1 MEMAQIIAFTMQ
13 KGGVGKTTT
22 TLNLGVD
29 LAKKGKKILIV
40 DTDPQANTTL
50 GLGVSLSEQEPEYS
64 TYEVLLNPERGA
76 QFAILPTDSGVDLI
90 PARFDLAGAELEL
103 AGKVGRELLLQ
114 EALSPLHSVYD
125 YIFIDSPPNLGL
137 FTLNAMAA
145 ANSLIVPVQAHV
157 YAYKALP
164 QLEATV
170 KLIKKLNSHLYIGGL
185 LITQYDSRT
194 NLSSVITQ
202 RIRNDYGNLVFDT
215 VIPFNVK
222 LAEAPA
228 SGTPIRIYDPSGIG
242 AKAYSKLADEV
253 EVRYSGER

>member
-1 MEMAQIIAFTMQ
+1 MAHIIALTMQ

-22 TLNLGVD
+22 TLNLGVN
-29 LAKKGKKILIV
+29 LAKNGRRVLLV

-76 QFAILPTDSGVDLI
+76 SFAILSTHAGVDLI

-114 EALSPLHSVYD
+114 EALSPLLLDYD

-145 ANSLIVPVQAHV
+145 ANSLIVPIQAHV

-164 QLEATV
+164 QLEATI
-170 KLIKKLNSHLYIGGL
+170 KLVKKLNSRLHIGGM

-194 NLSSVITQ
+194 NLSSTITQ
-202 RIRNDYGNLVFDT
+202 RIRNEYGQMVFET
-215 VIPFNVK
+215 VIPLNVK

-228 SGTPIRIYDPSGIG
+228 AGTPIHIYDPYGAG
-242 AKAYSKLADEV
+242 AKAYSKLAEEV
-253 EVRYSGER
+253 EARYAKE

>member
-1 MEMAQIIAFTMQ
+1 MAHSIALTMQ
-13 KGGVGKTTT
+13 KGGVGKSTT
-22 TLNLGVD
+22 TLNLGVA
-29 LAKKGKKILIV
+29 LAKKGKKVLIV

-76 QFAILPTDSGVDLI
+76 QFAILPTESGVDLI

-114 EALSPLHSVYD
+114 EALTPILPLYD

-164 QLEATV
+164 QLEATIR
-170 KLIKKLNSHLYIGGL
+170 LIKKLNTQLSIGGL
-185 LITQYDSRT
+185 LITQYDART
-194 NLSSVITQ
+194 NLSATITQ
-202 RIRNDYGNLVFDT
+202 RIRDEYGSLVFDT

-228 SGTPIRIYDPSGIG
+228 AGAPIRLYDPDGRG
-242 AKAYSKLADEV
+242 AKAYSQLADEV
-253 EVRYSGER
+253 EVRYAKK

>member
-1 MEMAQIIAFTMQ
+1 MAHIIAFTMQ

-22 TLNLGVD
+22 TLNLGVN
-29 LAKKGKKILIV
+29 LAKRGKKVLLV

-50 GLGVSLSEQEPEYS
+50 GLGISLSDQEPQFS

-76 QFAILPTDSGVDLI
+76 SFAILQTESGVDLI

-114 EALSPLHSVYD
+114 EALSPILPLYD

-145 ANSLIVPVQAHV
+145 ASSLIVPIQAHV

-164 QLEATV
+164 QLEATI
-170 KLIKKLNSHLYIGGL
+170 KLVHKLNQRLHIGGM

-194 NLSSVITQ
+194 NLSATIAQ
-202 RIRNDYGNLVFDT
+202 RVRSEYGEIVFDT
-215 VIPFNVK
+215 IIPLNVK

-228 SGTPIRIYDPSGIG
+228 AGRPIQFYDPFGAG
-242 AKAYSKLADEV
+242 AKAYSKLAEEV
-253 EVRYSGER
+253 EMRYVKK

>member
-1 MEMAQIIAFTMQ
+1 MAHIIALTMQ

-22 TLNLGVD
+22 TLNLGVN
-29 LAKKGKKILIV
+29 LAKKGKKVLLV

-50 GLGVSLSEQEPEYS
+50 GLGVSLSEQEPEFS

-76 QFAILPTDSGVDLI
+76 RFAIIQTHAGVDLI

-114 EALSPLHSVYD
+114 EALSPLLSVYD
-125 YIFIDSPPNLGL
+125 YILIDSPPNLGL

-145 ANSLIVPVQAHV
+145 ANSLIVPIQAHV

-164 QLEATV
+164 QLEATI
-170 KLIKKLNSHLYIGGL
+170 KLVKKLNARLHIGGM

-194 NLSSVITQ
+194 NLSSTITQ
-202 RIRNDYGNLVFDT
+202 RIRDEYGEMVFET
-215 VIPFNVK
+215 VIPLNVK

-228 SGTPIRIYDPSGIG
+228 AGTPIHIYDPFGAG
-242 AKAYSKLADEV
+242 AKAYYKLAEEV
-253 EVRYSGER
+253 EARYAKE

>member
-1 MEMAQIIAFTMQ
+1 MAHIIAFTMQ

-22 TLNLGVD
+22 TLNLGVN
-29 LAKKGKKILIV
+29 LAKKGRKVLLV

-50 GLGVSLSEQEPEYS
+50 GLGVSLTDQEPQYS

-76 QFAILPTDSGVDLI
+76 SFAIIPTNAGVDLI

-114 EALSPLHSVYD
+114 EALAPLLETYD

-145 ANSLIVPVQAHV
+145 ANSLIVPIQAHV

-164 QLEATV
+164 QLENTI
-170 KLIKKLNSHLYIGGL
+170 KLVKKLNPRLHVGGL

-194 NLSSVITQ
+194 NLSSTIAQ
-202 RIRNDYGNLVFDT
+202 RVRTEYGQLVFDT
-215 VIPFNVK
+215 IIPLNVK

-228 SGTPIRIYDPSGIG
+228 AGTPIQLYDPFGAG
-242 AKAYSKLADEV
+242 AKAYSKLAE
-253 EVRYSGER
+253 EMEARYAKK

>member
-1 MEMAQIIAFTMQ
+1 MAHVIAFTMQ

-22 TLNLGVD
+22 TLNLGVN
-29 LAKKGKKILIV
+29 LARLGKKVLLV

-50 GLGVSLSEQEPEYS
+50 GLGVSLSDQEPDYS
-64 TYEVLLNPERGA
+64 TYEVLLNPEKGTT
-76 QFAILPTDSGVDLI
+76 FAILPTHVGLDLI

-114 EALSPLHSVYD
+114 EALFPLTPLYD
-125 YIFIDSPPNLGL
+125 YILIDSPPNLGL

-145 ANSLIVPVQAHV
+145 ATSLIVPIQAHV

-164 QLEATV
+164 QLEQTV
-170 KLIKKLNSHLYIGGL
+170 KLVRKLNPRLHIGGM

-194 NLSSVITQ
+194 NLSATITQ
-202 RIRNDYGNLVFDT
+202 RVRGEYGNLVFET
-215 VIPFNVK
+215 VIPLNVK

-228 SGTPIRIYDPSGIG
+228 AGTPIQLYDPAGAG
-242 AKAYSKLADEV
+242 AKAYRKLAVEV
-253 EVRYSGER
+253 EERYAQKQ

>member
-1 MEMAQIIAFTMQ
+1 MAHIIAFTMQ

-22 TLNLGVD
+22 TLNLGVN
-29 LAKKGKKILIV
+29 LAKRGRKVLLV

-50 GLGVSLSEQEPEYS
+50 GLGISLSDQEPQYS

-76 QFAILPTDSGVDLI
+76 SFAILHTEAGVDLI

-114 EALSPLHSVYD
+114 EALSPLLSVYD
-125 YIFIDSPPNLGL
+125 YIFVDSPPNLGL

-145 ANSLIVPVQAHV
+145 ASSLIVPIQAHV

-170 KLIKKLNSHLYIGGL
+170 KLVKKLNPRLHIAGM

-194 NLSSVITQ
+194 NLSSTIAQ
-202 RIRNDYGNLVFDT
+202 RVRNEYGELVFDT
-215 VIPFNVK
+215 VIPLNVK

-228 SGTPIRIYDPSGIG
+228 AGTPIQMYDPSGAG
-242 AKAYSKLADEV
+242 ARAYSKLAE
-253 EVRYSGER
+253 EMEARYAKE

>member
-1 MEMAQIIAFTMQ
+1 MAHIIALTMQ

-22 TLNLGVD
+22 ALNLGVN
-29 LAKKGKKILIV
+29 LARKGRKVLLV

-50 GLGVSLSEQEPEYS
+50 GLGVSLSDSEPEFS

-76 QFAILPTDSGVDLI
+76 GFCLMHTNAGVDLI

-114 EALSPLHSVYD
+114 EALSPLLTAYD

-145 ANSLIVPVQAHV
+145 AGSLIVPIQAHV

-164 QLEATV
+164 QLEATI
-170 KLIKKLNSHLYIGGL
+170 KLIKKLNPRLHVGGM

-194 NLSSVITQ
+194 NLSATITQ
-202 RIRNDYGNLVFDT
+202 RVRNEYGELVFGT
-215 VIPFNVK
+215 VIPLNVK

-228 SGTPIRIYDPSGIG
+228 AGTPIQLYDPSGAG
-242 AKAYSKLADEV
+242 AKAYSKLAEEV
-253 EVRYSGER
+253 EERYAKK